1 MVPSTVSVPTG
12 QASATFTVSTA
23 PVTATATVV
32 ISASYEDVTRSAT
45 LTITPSATP
54 PGPTP
59 AAPALVRPARDAR
72 FSPGQSITFDWSDV
86 TGAASYTLQIDDA
99 SNFSAPQI
107 VSQTVALSSY
117 VTSTLPAR
125 RMWWRVRA
133 NDAAGNPG
141 PWSSARRFEVRD

>member
-1 MVPSTVSVPTG
+1 MSSSRRVR
-12 QASATFTVSTA
+12 ASATFTVNA
-23 PVTATATVV
+23 AQVTTTTTVV
-32 ISASYEDVTRSAT
+32 ISATYEDVTQSAT
-45 LTITPSATP
+45 LTINPSATP
-54 PGPTP
+54 PAPTP
-59 AAPALVRPARDAR
+59 AAPALIRPARDAR

-86 TGAASYTLQIDDA
+86 SGAASYTLQIDDA

-117 VTSTLPAR
+117 VTNGLPER

-141 PWSSARRFEVRD
+141 LWSSARRFEVKD